1 MDMRA
6 LVVDP
11 DAPGSL
17 RLATAAEPQP
27 APDQLVLGVRHISL
41 NRGEIAFA
49 GQRPAGTVHGY
60 DAAGVVV
67 RAAAD
72 GTGPAVGA
80 RVAAFGAG
88 AWAQRM
94 AVDTT
99 AVAEVPAQV
108 DLADAAALPMA
119 GISALRTLR
128 SRSILGRRVLITG
141 AAGGVGR
148 YAVQLAALGG
158 AHVIA
163 SVGSA
168 ARSDGLT
175 TLGAHEVV
183 VGLEGIEQPV
193 DLILD
198 TVGGPQL
205 AAAWALLA
213 PGGDLQN
220 IGWASDEPAVFAPHS
235 LFSIGPSKTI
245 SSFGDVHQVGPDLA
259 TLLGFAAAGRL
270 SPEVDWRGSW
280 ERVAEAAQALLDR
293 RIAGKAVLD
302 IEPAVAG

>member
-1 MDMRA
+1 MRA

-17 RLATAAEPQP
+17 RLGTAAEPQP
-27 APDQLVLGVRHISL
+27 TPGQVVLEVRHISL
-41 NRGEIAFA
+41 NRGEVAFA

-72 GTGPAVGA
+72 GTGPAMGA
-80 RVAAFGAG
+80 RVAAFGGG
-88 AWAQRM
+88 AWAQQM
-94 AVDTT
+94 AVDAT

-119 GISALRTLR
+119 GVTALRTLR
-128 SRSILGRRVLITG
+128 AQAILGKRVLITG

-148 YAVQLAALGG
+148 FAVQLAAVGG

-168 ARSDGLT
+168 ARADGLAE
-175 TLGAHEVV
+175 LGAHEVV
-183 VGLEGIEQPV
+183 VGLDGIDQPV

-198 TVGGPQL
+198 NVGGPQL
-205 AAAWALLA
+205 AAAWGLLA
-213 PGGDLQN
+213 PGGGVQN
-220 IGWASDEPAVFAPHS
+220 IGWASNEPAVFAPYS
-235 LFSIGPSKTI
+235 LFFIGRSKTM
-245 SSFGDVHQVGPDLA
+245 STFGDVHEVGPDLA
-259 TLLGFAAAGRL
+259 TLLEFVAAGRL
-270 SPEVDWRGSW
+270 SPEIDWRGSW
-280 ERVAEAAQALLDR
+280 ERVTEAARALLDR

-302 IEPAVAG
+302 VEPAAA

>member
-1 MDMRA
+1 MRA

-11 DAPGSL
+11 EAPASL
-17 RLATAAEPQP
+17 RLGIATDPSP
-27 APDQLVLGVRHISL
+27 APDQLVLEVRHISL
-41 NRGEIAFA
+41 NRGEVAFA
-49 GQRPAGTVHGY
+49 GRLPAGTVHGY

-72 GTGPAVGA
+72 GTGPAAGA
-80 RVAAFGAG
+80 RVVAFGAG

-94 AVDTT
+94 AVDVT
-99 AVAEVPAQV
+99 AVAAVPDQV

-119 GISALRTLR
+119 GVTALRTLR
-128 SRSILGRRVLITG
+128 SRSVLGRRVLVTG

-148 YAVQLAALGG
+148 YAIQLAALGG

-163 SVGSA
+163 SVGSE
-168 ARSDGLT
+168 ARAKGLAE
-175 TLGAHEVV
+175 LGAHQVV
-183 VGLEGIEQPV
+183 VGLEGVGRPV

-205 AAAWALLA
+205 TAAWDLLA
-213 PGGDLQN
+213 PGGDVQN
-220 IGWASDEPAVFAPHS
+220 IGWASGEPAVFAPYS
-235 LFSIGPSKTI
+235 LFSLGPAKTM
-245 SSFGDVHQVGPDLA
+245 STFGDVHEVGPDLA
-259 TLLGFAAAGRL
+259 TLLGFVVDGRL

-280 ERVAEAAQALLDR
+280 DRVTEAAQALLDR

-302 IEPAVAG
+302 VAAAG